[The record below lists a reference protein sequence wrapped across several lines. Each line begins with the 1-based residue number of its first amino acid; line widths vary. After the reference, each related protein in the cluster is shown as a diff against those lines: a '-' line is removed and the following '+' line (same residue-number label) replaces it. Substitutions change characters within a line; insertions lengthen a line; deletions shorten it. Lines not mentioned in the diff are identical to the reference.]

1 MYLDTETTVT
11 HDCMIKERWVAEIQ
25 FTFDTECHQKKKD
38 LWVRPN
44 RWRSRYPMCRAPQA
58 SVPVY
63 TPWRSDSGISW
74 SSKQSR
80 AVLNKPVKVINWTA
94 TIDASLLRFQV
105 VELAGD
111 QVRHMVRESGGA
123 GVVTRGM
130 WAIGCLTAAVWT
142 FLSLRSFSLARAT
155 SKRNPI
161 CDDAE
166 EHERELGEEHG
177 KDGYRWEVRKG
188 NIEEALRQVKGGG
201 GAISSPTLASG
212 IFTRVSLV
220 SSLEEQ
226 QQWGYCFHS
235 DSNKKSEWCID
246 TILGNPPHL
255 AANCLTLSHWGHYK
269 SALCPEKYYN
279 QPSPPCKPPNSTLFL
294 YTMLFNKLAL
304 TLLSIIAVAAAMPMV
319 NDVALDRRDCQ
330 SQGTQ
335 GDGIENLNNC
345 SGNFGRF

>member
-1 MYLDTETTVT
+1 MCLDTETTVT
-11 HDCMIKERWVAEIQ
+11 HDCMIKECWVAEI
-25 FTFDTECHQKKKD
+25 
-38 LWVRPN
+38 
-44 RWRSRYPMCRAPQA
+44 
-58 SVPVY
+58 
-63 TPWRSDSGISW
+63 PWRSDSGISW

-80 AVLNKPVKVINWTA
+80 AVLNKPVKVINWTV

-161 CDDAE
+161 CDDAK

-188 NIEEALRQVKGGG
+188 NIEEALRQAKGGG

-212 IFTRVSLV
+212 IFTRVSLVYDSEAVKRPATRV

-246 TILGNPPHL
+246 AILGNPPHL

-345 SGNFGRF
+345 SGNFGRP

>member
-1 MYLDTETTVT
+1 
-11 HDCMIKERWVAEIQ
+11 
-25 FTFDTECHQKKKD
+25 
-38 LWVRPN
+38 
-44 RWRSRYPMCRAPQA
+44 
-58 SVPVY
+58 
-63 TPWRSDSGISW
+63 
-74 SSKQSR
+74 
-80 AVLNKPVKVINWTA
+80 
-94 TIDASLLRFQV
+94 
-105 VELAGD
+105 
-111 QVRHMVRESGGA
+111 MVRESGGA

-161 CDDAE
+161 CDDVE
-166 EHERELGEEHG
+166 ENERELGEEHG

-220 SSLEEQ
+220 SN
-226 QQWGYCFHS
+226 FVPS
-235 DSNKKSEWCID
+235 DSVTLRQSAHWRNSSNGGIVF
-246 TILGNPPHL
+246 ILIQTRRVSG
-255 AANCLTLSHWGHYK
+255 ALTPSSGIRRILQPTALPYYHSLPVSHWGPYK

-345 SGNFGRF
+345 SGNFGRP